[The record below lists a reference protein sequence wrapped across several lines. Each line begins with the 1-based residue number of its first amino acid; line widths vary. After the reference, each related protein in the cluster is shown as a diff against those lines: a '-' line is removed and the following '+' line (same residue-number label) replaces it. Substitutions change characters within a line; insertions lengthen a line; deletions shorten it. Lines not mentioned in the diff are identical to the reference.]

1 MTAANSAESEPANT
15 SAGLYA
21 DAAYHSAETEAKLR
35 AHSLRSR
42 IHEGGCRSHS
52 PSKAQGEQTAKR
64 AEFALSM
71 GVVAM
76 LVSARAQLNA
86 AKGRHEVQ
94 LAARLIDYEAAA
106 QECNFCQ
113 LNQWLI
119 RGGA

>member
-15 SAGLYA
+15 SAG
-21 DAAYHSAETEAKLR
+21 AETEAKLR
-35 AHSLRSR
+35 ARSLRCR

-94 LAARLIDYEAAA
+94 LAARLTKPLLKNVISA
-106 QECNFCQ
+106 NST
-113 LNQWLI
+113 N
-119 RGGA
+119 G